1 MTNEIVDQ
9 MSFNLVKAINNTH
22 RNPINIILHAVGL
35 VLYCIGLYLIADDL
49 IGEGQKMVLGISSFI
64 AAIGLFL
71 IGHKIEGNIRA
82 ITIIILLKY
91 IKSKI

>member
-1 MTNEIVDQ
+1 
-9 MSFNLVKAINNTH
+9 MSFNLLKAIKNTH
-22 RNPINIILHAVGL
+22 RNPINIILHAAGL
-35 VLYCIGLYLIADDL
+35 VLYCVGLFLIADDL
-49 IGEGQKMVLGISSFI
+49 IGEGQKMILGIYSFI

-91 IKSKI
+91 IKSKIQITKNK

>member
-35 VLYCIGLYLIADDL
+35 VLYCIALYLIADDL
-49 IGEGQKMVLGISSFI
+49 IGEGQKMVLGIFSFI
-64 AAIGLFL
+64 TAIGLFL

>member
-1 MTNEIVDQ
+1 MSNEIADQ
-9 MSFNLVKAINNTH
+9 MSFNLVKAIKNTH
-22 RNPINIILHAVGL
+22 RNPINIILHVVGL

-49 IGEGQKMVLGISSFI
+49 IGEGQKMLLGIFSFI

-82 ITIIILLKY
+82 ITIFILLKY

>member
-1 MTNEIVDQ
+1 MRNEIADQ
-9 MSFNLVKAINNTH
+9 MSFNLVKAIKNTH
-22 RNPINIILHAVGL
+22 RNPINIILHVVGL

-49 IGEGQKMVLGISSFI
+49 IGEGQKMVPGISSFI

-71 IGHKIEGNIRA
+71 IGHKIEGNIKA

>member
-1 MTNEIVDQ
+1 MRNEIADQ

-22 RNPINIILHAVGL
+22 RNPKNIILHEVGL
-35 VLYCIGLYLIADDL
+35 VLYCIALYLIVDDL
-49 IGEGQKMVLGISSFI
+49 IGEGQEMVLGIFSFI
-64 AAIGLFL
+64 TAIGLFL
-71 IGHKIEGNIRA
+71 IGHNIEGNIRA

>member
-1 MTNEIVDQ
+1 MSNEIANQ
-9 MSFNLVKAINNTH
+9 MSFDLLKAIKNTH
-22 RNPINIILHAVGL
+22 RNPINIILHATGL
-35 VLYCIGLYLIADDL
+35 VLYCIGLFLIADDL
-49 IGEGQKMVLGISSFI
+49 IGEGQKMIIGIYSFI

>member
-1 MTNEIVDQ
+1 

-35 VLYCIGLYLIADDL
+35 VLYCIALYLIADDL
-49 IGEGQKMVLGISSFI
+49 IGEGQEMVLGIFSFI
-64 AAIGLFL
+64 TAIGLFL
-71 IGHKIEGNIRA
+71 IGHNIEGNIRA

>member
-1 MTNEIVDQ
+1 MRNEIADQ
-9 MSFNLVKAINNTH
+9 MSFNLVKAIKNTH
-22 RNPINIILHAVGL
+22 RNPINIILHAIGL

-49 IGEGQKMVLGISSFI
+49 IREGQKMVGIFTFI

-71 IGHKIEGNIRA
+71 IGHKIEGNIKA